1 MTNGL
6 TECLKSKKK
15 EKPINY
21 KNLPTLLNGEGKGGV
36 VMLKLSKYV
45 LYDIV
50 RSKVILAYT
59 AFLFL
64 VSFSLFSMEENSS
77 KAILSLL
84 NIVLIVVPLISM
96 IFTTIHYYNSYEF
109 IELMLSQPMS
119 RRKILLSE
127 YAGVSLSLLSSF
139 FIGVGVPVLLYSP
152 DSTGLSLLFTGLS
165 LTLIFTSLAFLTSV
179 KARDKARGIGFA
191 LLLWFYFSLIYD
203 GLILLI
209 LFTFSDYPL
218 EKLTLVLSALNPV
231 DLGRISIMLKMDVS
245 ALMGYTG
252 ALYKDFFG
260 SGQGIL
266 FTAGIMA
273 LWAVLPLW
281 LALRSFKR
289 KDM

>member
-1 MTNGL
+1 
-6 TECLKSKKK
+6 
-15 EKPINY
+15 
-21 KNLPTLLNGEGKGGV
+21 
-36 VMLKLSKYV
+36 MLKLSKYV

-64 VSFSLFSMEENSS
+64 VSFSLFNMEENSS

-84 NIVLIVVPLISM
+84 NIILIVVPLISM

-127 YAGVSLSLLSSF
+127 YAGVGLSLLGSF
-139 FIGVGVPVLLYSP
+139 LIGVGVPVLFYSP
-152 DSTGLSLLFTGLS
+152 DSVGFSLLFTGCS
-165 LTLIFTSLAFLTSV
+165 LTLVFTSLAFLTSV

-191 LLLWFYFSLIYD
+191 LLFWFYFALIYD

-209 LFTFSDYPL
+209 LFNFSDYPL
-218 EKLTLVLSALNPV
+218 EKFTLVLSALNPV
-231 DLGRISIMLKMDVS
+231 DLGRIFIMLKMDVS

-260 SGQGIL
+260 GVWGML
-266 FTAGIMA
+266 FTTGVMF
-273 LWAVLPLW
+273 LWIVLPL
-281 LALRSFKR
+281 LLSVKYFR
-289 KDM
+289 KKDL